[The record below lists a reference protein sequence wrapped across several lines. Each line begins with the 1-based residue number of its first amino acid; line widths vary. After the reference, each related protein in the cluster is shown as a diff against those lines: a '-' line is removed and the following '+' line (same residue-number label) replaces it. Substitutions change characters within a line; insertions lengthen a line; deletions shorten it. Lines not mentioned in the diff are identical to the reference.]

1 MIAEL
6 NYNWVVVGSQFSA
19 AIGAYLA
26 KQNSARVALLDQN
39 TNLCSS
45 MRGKQWGGFQ
55 LDFGCQMFS
64 SYGSG
69 KDDPIYAILDG
80 DVVWLQRRLASV
92 IQGQLTQ
99 GFEFPDLSAYG
110 PDTSGRILTELVET
124 ATHEAGPP
132 ASMAEALHQ
141 RYGPTAAALISKLTR
156 ETYGLDT
163 RSLAPEAYEMLPF
176 RRLVLTSDAVAR
188 MLKTIGKL
196 DDRIA
201 ARDIIST
208 RTATQ
213 GPVYYPAKGGMA
225 TFCDRAEQQLRAMKV
240 SMMLGRKINQLQL
253 EGDAIK
259 VSLDNG
265 KVLRTNH
272 ILWATNPDQLS
283 GFLDFPQKVSE
294 QISSVPLIAYYFD
307 IGTEQAGPYTYVQS
321 FDEQEVFFRGSVP
334 GSYGTDTCP
343 PGRSYACGEILTS
356 LTSDVWKDPSAYTSR
371 VWREMLNR
379 GVVTGSSFRD
389 SHIISTPVSYS
400 FPKIGYASALDQLQR
415 RLESFPNIHLIG
427 RPRSGRHETVETIR
441 NLLAASQ

>member
-307 IGTEQAGPYTYVQS
+307 IGTEQAGPYTYV
-321 FDEQEVFFRGSVP
+321 
-334 GSYGTDTCP
+334 
-343 PGRSYACGEILTS
+343 
-356 LTSDVWKDPSAYTSR
+356 
-371 VWREMLNR
+371 
-379 GVVTGSSFRD
+379 
-389 SHIISTPVSYS
+389 
-400 FPKIGYASALDQLQR
+400 
-415 RLESFPNIHLIG
+415 
-427 RPRSGRHETVETIR
+427 
-441 NLLAASQ
+441 